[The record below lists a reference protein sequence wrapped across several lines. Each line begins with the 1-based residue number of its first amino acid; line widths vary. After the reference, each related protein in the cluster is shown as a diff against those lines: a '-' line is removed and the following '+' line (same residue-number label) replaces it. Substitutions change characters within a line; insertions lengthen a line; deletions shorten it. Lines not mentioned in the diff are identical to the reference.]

1 MTLENH
7 RVKIENG
14 RADYAYNIVENTIQ
28 KNSPEKNS
36 EYRSYIK
43 KLPSII
49 QVNGLGQALA
59 YYFSKKGEYKR
70 IYDQIYGWLKINN
83 KEYFPNEN
91 EEFVKAVINMDSK
104 EYRVITMEVLALLN
118 WMRRFVDGMVKK

>member
-1 MTLENH
+1 MTLENQ

-14 RADYAYNIVENTIQ
+14 RADYAYNIVANTIQ

-59 YYFSKKGEYKR
+59 FCFSKGGEYKR